1 MSKSIEK
8 LQALKLRRQGWS
20 IKDIAKELQVSRGS
34 ASLWCQGIQLTSL
47 QKEKL
52 KAKQIAAGSAGR
64 QKGAE
69 MNRKKRVDAIDE
81 AGSWAEQK
89 IKEVRRSNLFFLG
102 IGIYWGEGVKS
113 RSGQAAVVNSDS
125 RILKVMIRW
134 FEECLQLSR
143 SDFRPYVYIASQH
156 KSREQII
163 MKYWENELAIPRE
176 QFKSPIYLEQRPKQ
190 RYENHD
196 NYFGVVALRVVKSTN
211 LKYRILALLKIVS
224 KRLE

>member
-20 IKDIAKELQVSRGS
+20 IKDIAKKLQISRGS
-34 ASLWCQGIQLTSL
+34 ASVWCQDIQLTPI

-69 MNRKKRVDAIDE
+69 MNRKKRIDALDE
-81 AGSWAEQK
+81 ACSWAEHK
-89 IKEVRRSNLFFLG
+89 IQEVQTTDLFFLG
-102 IGIYWGEGVKS
+102 LGIYWGEGVKS
-113 RSGQAAVVNSDS
+113 RFGQASVVNSDS
-125 RILKVMIRW
+125 HIIKVMMRW
-134 FEECLQLSR
+134 FEECLQIPR
-143 SDFRPYVYIASQH
+143 TDFRPYVYIAVQH
-156 KSREQII
+156 KSREHII
-163 MKYWENELAIPRE
+163 MKYWENELDIPSI

-211 LKYRILALLKIVS
+211 LKYRILALLKTVS